1 MVSDDF
7 FGKEVRAIG
16 GVQSCPDDEK
26 NWNVWDG
33 EDFTAPDLHEP
44 WSPYIEAD
52 HMFECRPENFE
63 VSSYSSVPGQLYQQI
78 LNRAFSKTRN
88 H

>member
-7 FGKEVRAIG
+7 LCKEVRATG

-78 LNRAFSKTRN
+78 LN
-88 H
+88 

>member
-33 EDFTAPDLHEP
+33 EDFTAPDLPEP
-44 WSPYIEAD
+44 WSPIIELITCLNVD
-52 HMFECRPENFE
+52 
-63 VSSYSSVPGQLYQQI
+63 LKI
-78 LNRAFSKTRN
+78 LR
-88 H
+88 